1 MPRKRT
7 LSDKGLELFNLL
19 DEPIPPRFSKNCLKQ
34 FFLKIITTDFDIKIE
49 QNTAHMKDSTKK
61 LYQFLSINENKKY
74 KLSDLMNNAI
84 DNIIIFILTDGY
96 SVLNKHQIK
105 NNINYYI
112 NLAKN
117 AQSHGDHHTT
127 ILVLSAIKST
137 PISRLKLKN
146 TKSQIDF
153 LNKCDKLYGDFIN
166 CHANHLKSILQ
177 GYRKHF
183 YPSLMIL
190 DMHYNKTKEHAKAFK
205 TIGKFPKTLLNVHTK
220 LKYIITQYSKL
231 SQDTNI
237 LPLYCID
244 PNSHTIFGQSIYI
257 TDNIKQKLYI
267 LSNIALK
274 KFQK

>member
-61 LYQFLSINENKKY
+61 LYKFLSIYKNQKY

-96 SVLNKHQIK
+96 SVLTKNQIK

-117 AQSHGDHHTT
+117 SQSHGDHHTA
-127 ILVLSAIKST
+127 ILIISAIKST

-146 TKSQIDF
+146 TKSQIEF
-153 LNKCDKLYGDFIN
+153 LNKCDKLYGGFLD
-166 CHANHLKSILQ
+166 CHANHLKSILK
-177 GYRKHF
+177 GFRKNF

-205 TIGKFPKTLLNVHTK
+205 SIGKFPKNLINVHDT
-220 LKYIITQYSKL
+220 LKYIIHQYSKL

-237 LPLYCID
+237 LPLYSID
-244 PNSHTIFGQSIYI
+244 PNSHPIFGQSIYI
-257 TDNIKQKLYI
+257 TNNIKQKLYI